1 VTTFKKARA
10 NILLVSLL
18 DGAKRV
24 EFMHTEDALIC
35 IVPELDAEVAGLP
48 YTLKLERVLQRS
60 FCLAVVAAIVSI
72 TERAD
77 APVFRSA
84 TIAVRRHPIWNR
96 RCRPG
101 SARNLIWLWL
111 AER

>member
-1 VTTFKKARA
+1 VTPFKKARA
-10 NILLVSLL
+10 NILLVSLF

-72 TERAD
+72 TERGRRTGLQIGD
-77 APVFRSA
+77 HRRS
-84 TIAVRRHPIWNR
+84 
-96 RCRPG
+96 
-101 SARNLIWLWL
+101 
-111 AER
+111 